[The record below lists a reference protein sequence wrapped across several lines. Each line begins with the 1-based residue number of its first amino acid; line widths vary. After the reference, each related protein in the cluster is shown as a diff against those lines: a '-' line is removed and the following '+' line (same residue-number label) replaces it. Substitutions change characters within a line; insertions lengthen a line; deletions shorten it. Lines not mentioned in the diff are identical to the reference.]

1 MWASECCYGNT
12 IKNEGSIT
20 NMKTNKKELTP
31 QQKKLEVNLWIIAGI
46 YYYSLYAEAK
56 KQDRMIKEIQDE
68 HREQL

>member
-1 MWASECCYGNT
+1 
-12 IKNEGSIT
+12 
-20 NMKTNKKELTP
+20 MKTNKKELTP

-56 KQDRMIKEIQDE
+56 KQDRMIREIQDE